1 MIVDLHT
8 HTTASDGSLSP
19 LELVQRAQERG
30 VELLAI
36 TDHDSIDA
44 FSQLGDMGE
53 PALRLITGAEFSCN
67 WQGVN
72 IHVVGL
78 GMDAQHP
85 GLASAMRSQQE
96 ARDSR
101 AEEIDRRLAKKGITG
116 TLAVIRDKVKDS
128 RPVGRPDFARQMVD
142 AGVVSSMND
151 AFDRYL
157 GAGKIGDVKAMWP
170 SLDKIIPWIHEAG
183 GAAVIA
189 HPLHYKMTNA
199 KLRRLLAEFSELKGD
214 GLEVCNGRP
223 PETELVYLRELCR
236 FFDLEASAGSDFHHL
251 SQWSD
256 LGCDSAVL
264 GNCRPVWQRWMAQ

>member
-19 LELVQRAQERG
+19 LELVQRAQARG

-36 TDHDSIDA
+36 TDHDSIGA
-44 FSQLGDMGE
+44 FSQLDELGE
-53 PALRLITGAEFSCN
+53 TSLRLITGAEFSCN

-72 IHVVGL
+72 IHILGL
-78 GMDAQHP
+78 GMSRQHP
-85 GLASAMRSQQE
+85 GLDAAMRSQQA

-101 AEEIDRRLAKKGITG
+101 AEEIDRRLAKKGISG
-116 TLAVIRDKVKDS
+116 MLAAIREKLNDS
-128 RPVGRPDFARQMVD
+128 RPVGRPDFARQMLE
-142 AGVVSSMND
+142 AGVVSSMSD

-170 SLDKIIPWIHEAG
+170 ELDTIIPWIHDAG

-199 KLRRLLAEFSELKGD
+199 KLRRLLAEFSDLHGD

-223 PETELVYLRELCR
+223 PETELVFLRELCR

-251 SQWSD
+251 TQWSD

-264 GNCRPVWQRWMAQ
+264 GNCRPVWQRWLAQ

>member
-19 LELVQRAQERG
+19 RELVARAVERD

-44 FSQLGDMGE
+44 FSELGE
-53 PALRLITGAEFSCN
+53 LPESLHLITGAEFSCN
-67 WQGVN
+67 WDGVN
-72 IHVVGL
+72 IHVLGL
-78 GMDAQHP
+78 GMDGQDPVLGQAMTAQ
-85 GLASAMRSQQE
+85 QQ
-96 ARDSR
+96 ARDCR
-101 AEEIDRRLAKKGITG
+101 AEEIDRRLAKKGISG
-116 TLAVIRDKVKDS
+116 MLAAIRESVKD
-128 RPVGRPDFARQMVD
+128 RPVGRPDFARQMV
-142 AGVVSSMND
+142 ASGAASSMSD

-157 GAGKIGDVKAMWP
+157 GAGKVGDVKAMWP
-170 SLDKIIPWIHEAG
+170 SLEAVVTWIRDAG
-183 GAAVIA
+183 GVAVVA

-199 KLRRLLAEFSELKGD
+199 KLRRLLTAFKACGGE

-223 PETELVYLRELCR
+223 AETELLYLRELCR
-236 FFDLEASAGSDFHHL
+236 FFEFQASAGSDFHHL

-264 GNCRPVWQRWMAQ
+264 GNCRPVWERWLAEQ

>member
-1 MIVDLHT
+1 LIVDLHT
-8 HTTASDGSLSP
+8 HTTASDGSLTP
-19 LELVQRAQERG
+19 CELVQRAQDRG

-44 FSQLGDMGE
+44 FSQLDELGE
-53 PALRLITGAEFSCN
+53 TSLRLITGAEFSCN

-72 IHVVGL
+72 IHVLGL
-78 GMDAQHP
+78 GMSAEHS
-85 GLASAMRSQQE
+85 GLAAAMRSQQE

-101 AEEIDRRLAKKGITG
+101 AEEIDRRLAKKGISG
-116 TLAVIRDKVKDS
+116 MLAAIRDKLNDS
-128 RPVGRPDFARQMVD
+128 RPVGRPDFARQMLE
-142 AGVVSSMND
+142 AGVVSSMSD

-170 SLDKIIPWIHEAG
+170 ALDTIIPWIHDAG

-199 KLRRLLAEFSELKGD
+199 KLRRLLADFRDLHGD

-223 PETELVYLRELCR
+223 PETELVFLRELCR

-264 GNCRPVWQRWMAQ
+264 GNCRPVWQRWLA